1 MAKIADDLLKICT
14 ILRIHINSQLPY
26 RILRQ
31 YADDLFVSIS
41 HIDTVSYLVR
51 ALLQS
56 WLGNCIASL
65 L

>member
-1 MAKIADDLLKICT
+1 MANIADDLLKICT

-56 WLGNCIASL
+56 
-65 L
+65 